1 MEEDIKRKIAELE
14 KKIKD
19 LVASVDLDHTK
30 KEIASLEKKMG
41 ESGFWQ
47 DQALAQKTTQKL
59 ASLKKKV
66 GKIESWQ
73 KKLEEAKVMI
83 ELLEE
88 EKPETAEARKV
99 VETLKS
105 EIGKI
110 EEEVKDFELEVF
122 LSGPFDQNKA
132 ILSIHAG
139 EGGTEAMDWASMLL
153 RMYTRF
159 LEKKD
164 WLYEVLDQTLG
175 EEAGIK
181 SVTLAVNEELAY
193 GFLKGEAGTH
203 RLVRL
208 SPFNADK
215 LRHTSFAQVEILPQI
230 GEKEIELNP
239 NELEFEAFRS
249 SGHGGQNVNKVS
261 TAVRIRHKLTGIT
274 VTCQTE
280 RSQRQNRL
288 SAENLLRAKL
298 WQRQQVEVK
307 DKKQKIKGEYKP
319 ASWGYQIRSYVLHPY
334 HLVKDL
340 RTGYETSD
348 TTAVLD
354 GQIDGFIKAELKKKV

>member
-1 MEEDIKRKIAELE
+1 MEELRKKISELE
-14 KKIKD
+14 KKVKD
-19 LVASVDLDHTK
+19 LISSVDLPQK
-30 KEIASLEKKMG
+30 KEEIASLEKKMS
-41 ESGFWQ
+41 EPGFWK
-47 DQALAQKTTQKL
+47 DQVKAQRTAKKL

-66 GKIESWQ
+66 EKVESWQ
-73 KKLEEAKVMI
+73 KKLEEARLMVEMI
-83 ELLEE
+83 TKEE
-88 EKPETAEARKV
+88 RASAEAQKEA
-99 VETLKS
+99 ETLTR
-105 EIGKI
+105 EI
-110 EEEVKDFELEVF
+110 EEIEKEIKEFELEVF
-122 LSGPFDQNKA
+122 LSGPFDQNEA

-139 EGGTEAMDWASMLL
+139 EGGTEAMDWASILL

-159 LEKKD
+159 LEKQG
-164 WLYEVLDQTLG
+164 WPYEVLDQTLG

-181 SVTLAVNEELAY
+181 SVTLSVNKELAY

-208 SPFNADK
+208 SPFDADK
-215 LRHTSFAQVEILPQI
+215 LRHTSFAQVEVLPQI

-261 TAVRIRHKLTGIT
+261 SAVRLRHKPTGIT

-280 RSQRQNRL
+280 RSQRQNRF

-307 DKKQKIKGEYKP
+307 EKTQKLKGEYKP

-334 HLVKDL
+334 RLVKDL

-348 TTAVLD
+348 TAAVLD
-354 GQIDGFIKAELKKKV
+354 GEIEEFIKEELKKGI